1 MHQVDVAWNL
11 PFVLVKKKKEK
22 KKVIGKN
29 GNNNKRIKRERERMM
44 GTLSWG
50 SCNKMIRKN
59 FTV

>member
-11 PFVLVKKKKEK
+11 PFVLVKKKERK